1 MSIEQRETPRGVG
14 FGEVAR
20 ADRHIRAPAFM
31 VCPVTCPRP
40 YSYLKTVCE
49 RWLRYFVLFFDCLIN
64 APAGLVRAISLNSI
78 KISRFSS
85 KNASEGNSEANS
97 AYKHKSV
104 PALGL
109 KRFIFLRI

>member
-1 MSIEQRETPRGVG
+1 MPILPLSLKS
-14 FGEVAR
+14 
-20 ADRHIRAPAFM
+20 ADP
-31 VCPVTCPRP
+31 VCIIKLFN
-40 YSYLKTVCE
+40 S
-49 RWLRYFVLFFDCLIN
+49 FVILGGLIN